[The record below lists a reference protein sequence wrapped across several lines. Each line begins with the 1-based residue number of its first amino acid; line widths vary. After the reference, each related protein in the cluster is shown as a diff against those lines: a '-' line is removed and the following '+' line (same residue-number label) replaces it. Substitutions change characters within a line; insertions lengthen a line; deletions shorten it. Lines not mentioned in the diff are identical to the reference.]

1 MAVHNIYKEQ
11 HKSLQSELNTLN
23 NFINQQRKL
32 LNDMEGHAASIRKQ
46 IKEVEFKST
55 IKNYT
60 DLKEK
65 HPDAIILFRC
75 GDFYEAYMDD
85 ARILSE
91 ILGLAL
97 TNNCKWSAITGF
109 PHHALDTYLPKLI
122 RAGERVAI
130 CDQL

>member
-11 HKSLQSELNTLN
+11 HKALQSELNALN
-23 NFINQQRKL
+23 DFINQQRKL
-32 LNDMEGHAASIRKQ
+32 LNDMEGRAASIRKQ
-46 IKEVEFKST
+46 IKEVEFKSSV
-55 IKNYT
+55 KNYL

-85 ARILSE
+85 ARALHE
-91 ILGLAL
+91 VLGLNL
-97 TNNCKWSAITGF
+97 TNSCKWEHITGF
-109 PHHALDTYLPKLI
+109 PHHALDSYLPKII
-122 RAGERVAI
+122 RAGHRVAI